1 MFYKKL
7 PYYSEEVS
15 NEELHQEILRYFDDV
30 SKVKY
35 YENNEFFWL
44 QYAMACM
51 AMQEYRYAE
60 NHFALAHDYEKKKGN
75 ESYQIK
81 VQYGRFLLERAIYEK
96 DERTPYSTL
105 KKANTEWKTVLFNN
119 EAQKFYVYKQMY
131 RYPLYIEVY
140 GGQFTEKEYNNTVK
154 MLENMSITL
163 RKTAHTKHHLK
174 EREQAIKYLEKA
186 QKLLLKTV
194 IKR

>member
-1 MFYKKL
+1 M
-7 PYYSEEVS
+7 
-15 NEELHQEILRYFDDV
+15 
-30 SKVKY
+30 
-35 YENNEFFWL
+35 
-44 QYAMACM
+44 
-51 AMQEYRYAE
+51 
-60 NHFALAHDYEKKKGN
+60 
-75 ESYQIK
+75 
-81 VQYGRFLLERAIYEK
+81 
-96 DERTPYSTL
+96 
-105 KKANTEWKTVLFNN
+105 EWKTVLFNN